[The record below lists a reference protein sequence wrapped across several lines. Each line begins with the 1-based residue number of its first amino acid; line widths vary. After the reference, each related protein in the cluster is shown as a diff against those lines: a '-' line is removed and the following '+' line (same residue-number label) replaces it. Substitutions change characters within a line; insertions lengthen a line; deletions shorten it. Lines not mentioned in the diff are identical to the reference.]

1 MITFAWILLVLAS
14 LNAAVGIHSV
24 IIDRAPSWAFWLNKR
39 RQTRLGGWANLLIAA
54 CVALLVIAQNA
65 DVSPGVAIWLLVVQ
79 FMAAMAAM
87 AAMGATV
94 LWVVEAGR
102 RRA

>member
-14 LNAAVGIHSV
+14 LNAALGVHSV
-24 IIDRAPSWAFWLNKR
+24 IIDRAPSWAFWLNR
-39 RQTRLGGWANLLIAA
+39 RRHSRLGGWGNLLMAA
-54 CVALLVIAQNA
+54 FVALLVIVQNA
-65 DVSPGVAIWLLVVQ
+65 EMPYGVEISLIAVQ
-79 FMAAMAAM
+79 FM

-102 RRA
+102 QRA